1 MRFNIILILL
11 LLPSMIIG
19 RFARLASILHGFV
32 TPKENEFTEVH
43 TLYPVMTVARDYGFD
58 DVLDVTNPVTQEDEL
73 DIINISSVTD
83 GYSDLPLDD
92 YASVSASRVIESE
105 RGTASATENVLSVKT
120 SAEVLPEFGETEP
133 AVTVSDL
140 NDDPVTST
148 VIRILTIMAPPP
160 EIVQGI
166 LVNRGA
172 SVVDNPSSEKI
183 TTLSA
188 IGETITKENITL
200 TAAGEIITKENITLA
215 AAGESLIGETFAGK
229 TTVLS
234 AVGEA
239 TAEVSTA
246 GAVGEFIAEAT
257 TTKSNG
263 VLFMSDEPRDVRKS
277 KKFSRLRNLRKH
289 WQEADTG
296 S

>member
-11 LLPSMIIG
+11 ILPSLIIG
-19 RFARLASILHGFV
+19 RFTRLASILHGFV
-32 TPKENEFTEVH
+32 TPKKNESTEVH
-43 TLYPVMTVARDYGFD
+43 TLYPVMTVARGYGFD
-58 DVLDVTNPVTQEDEL
+58 DVFDVTNPVTQEDEL
-73 DIINISSVTD
+73 DIINISSATD

-92 YASVSASRVIESE
+92 DASISTSKVIESE
-105 RGTASATENVLSVKT
+105 RGTASATENVSSVKT
-120 SAEVLPEFGETEP
+120 SAEILPELGETEP

-140 NDDPVTST
+140 NDDPVTSM

-160 EIVQGI
+160 EVVQGI

-188 IGETITKENITL
+188 VGETITN
-200 TAAGEIITKENITLA
+200 ENITLA
-215 AAGESLIGETFAGK
+215 AVGESLTGETIAGK

-234 AVGEA
+234 AVGET

-246 GAVGEFIAEAT
+246 DAVGEFIAEAT